1 MIERFWAV
9 IPGGGH
15 GRRFESPI
23 PKQYSNLAGSA
34 VLDHVLE
41 CFLKMN
47 EFEAV
52 VVAIH
57 KEDQRF
63 TGLHHAHDSR
73 VFAVTG
79 GLERA
84 DSVLAGLQW
93 LNANGADHND
103 WVFVHDAARP
113 LVSESELSA
122 LMSALEQPECPG
134 VVLAVPV
141 ADTLKLV
148 NKVDARAEI
157 PITCVG
163 ETLDRSQLWHA
174 MTPQVFRLGA
184 LRSALTVA
192 SDRGFAVTDDSQ
204 AMESVGV
211 FPWLVRG
218 RRSNIKLTYSE
229 DSELIEAILLA
240 RRTAVV

>member
-1 MIERFWAV
+1 MLGTKVSSTPQTTHTASRSCH
-9 IPGGGH
+9 GGRTLLVVCTAAH
-15 GRRFESPI
+15 RRSMP
-23 PKQYSNLAGSA
+23 NVG
-34 VLDHVLE
+34 
-41 CFLKMN
+41 
-47 EFEAV
+47 
-52 VVAIH
+52 
-57 KEDQRF
+57 
-63 TGLHHAHDSR
+63 
-73 VFAVTG
+73 
-79 GLERA
+79 
-84 DSVLAGLQW
+84 
-93 LNANGADHND
+93 
-103 WVFVHDAARP
+103 
-113 LVSESELSA
+113 
-122 LMSALEQPECPG
+122 PG